1 MTLSLITFHNLFVIK
16 ISAYSKVFSYPS
28 KTKKKNYTSVTE
40 LNSPNT
46 VLKLPKYCLH
56 LISISNQF
64 RHCNINSFNHVHFRG
79 AEFPASVCCPGLF
92 WRRKPLERGLPS
104 SRHYSGK
111 GIMDSILIGLDIG
124 ERGRYTDCGVSGYSL
139 AVTLSR
145 KLSMSDEF
153 VKKMGE
159 EMMLSI
165 AGKCKE
171 LGARSI
177 GHIKSHM
184 STTAGTIRADTIGVS
199 HGAYSAGCLAYPVK
213 DISMAI
219 SCVVQ
224 GIFEEAVKAATLEGL
239 LEVAEMQGI
248 SVVKEKEH
256 SYFDEF
262 DYMATRQEF
271 IRQLEEQLNEYDWED
286 DV

>member
-1 MTLSLITFHNLFVIK
+1 MN
-16 ISAYSKVFSYPS
+16 
-28 KTKKKNYTSVTE
+28 
-40 LNSPNT
+40 
-46 VLKLPKYCLH
+46 
-56 LISISNQF
+56 
-64 RHCNINSFNHVHFRG
+64 
-79 AEFPASVCCPGLF
+79 
-92 WRRKPLERGLPS
+92 
-104 SRHYSGK
+104 
-111 GIMDSILIGLDIG
+111 SILTGLDSG
-124 ERGRYTDCGVSGYSL
+124 GKWRYTDFGISGYSL
-139 AVTLSR
+139 AVKLSR
-145 KLSMSDEF
+145 KLPMSDEF

-159 EMMLSI
+159 EMMLSV
-165 AGKCKE
+165 AGKCEE

-224 GIFEEAVKAATLEGL
+224 GILEEAVKAATLEGL
-239 LEVAEMQGI
+239 LEVAELQGI
-248 SVVKEKEH
+248 SVIKEKEH

-271 IRQLEEQLNEYDWED
+271 IEHLEEQLNECDWED